1 VAAGRREYVSQVIL
15 FFRPTAKWALKLSN
29 CEIEPLQRPTAVK
42 LSHRAAKQLVEVM
55 NGGREAVELLIQ
67 TSFDTILKFVCQGG
81 TKARTEKQEIQ

>member
-1 VAAGRREYVSQVIL
+1 
-15 FFRPTAKWALKLSN
+15 
-29 CEIEPLQRPTAVK
+29 VK